1 MLSSPAL
8 TVRCSVNVTIPPQ
21 QARGN
26 GVPGAPETV
35 VESVAWTRF
44 ASTGVTSV
52 SFTDKSGT
60 PSPLVSQ
67 LSVIV
72 VGRNPH
78 PTKFN
83 LTLHSALM
91 IPAVGVA
98 VLTPDESGEAAA
110 AVPTA
115 G

>member
-8 TVRCSVNVTIPPQ
+8 TLRCRVSVTIPPQ
-21 QARGN
+21 QASGN
-26 GVPGAPETV
+26 GLPGTPEATV
-35 VESVAWTRF
+35 DNVAWTRF
-44 ASTGVTSV
+44 ASMGVTSV
-52 SFTDKSGT
+52 SFTDESGI

-67 LSVIV
+67 LRLIV
-72 VGRNPH
+72 VGRNPQ

-83 LTLHSALM
+83 RTLHKALI

-98 VLTPDESGEAAA
+98 VLTPDESGVAAA
-110 AVPTA
+110 VVPTA

>member
-1 MLSSPAL
+1 M
-8 TVRCSVNVTIPPQ
+8 
-21 QARGN
+21 
-26 GVPGAPETV
+26 PGAPETV

-52 SFTDKSGT
+52 SLTDESGT

-67 LSVIV
+67 LREIV

-83 LTLHSALM
+83 LTLQRALM

-98 VLTPDESGEAAA
+98 ALTPDESGVAAA
-110 AVPTA
+110 SVPTA